1 MENLDLIILTII
13 VVIFFLAFFVSTFKA
28 FEYATKLDNPE
39 RKKHGIFSRIL
50 NYLQNIVSE

>member
-13 VVIFFLAFFVSTFKA
+13 VVIFFLAFFVSILKA

-39 RKKHGIFSRIL
+39 RKKHGILSRIL